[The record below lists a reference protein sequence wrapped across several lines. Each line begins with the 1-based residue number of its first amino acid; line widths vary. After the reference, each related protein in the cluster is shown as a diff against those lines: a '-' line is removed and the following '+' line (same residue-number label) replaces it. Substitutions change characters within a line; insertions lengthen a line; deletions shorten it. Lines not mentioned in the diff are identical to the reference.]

1 MTVSSCFVRRKR
13 VQEIVLHQSRKYWST
28 IVKCCYSGQNRLCV
42 VILQLISTWSSK
54 MLRTLR
60 ERFEKSV
67 GVERLARSMLIW
79 KKKIPNKMHTFQI
92 CREVPIVWPCK
103 NQLPPHVP
111 ICFILGGSH
120 YSLPYYYFLFFL
132 LFHLENESQNYTK
145 RFIRVFFKD
154 INSAKSSSHLS
165 CSPEFHLICYAL
177 FDCYL
182 ILMIYNNNNTQN
194 VSVD

>member
-1 MTVSSCFVRRKR
+1 MIFYKCPCPVSNIQTFSCSAWMMVSSCFVRRKR

-42 VILQLISTWSSK
+42 VIRQLISIWSSK

-79 KKKIPNKMHTFQI
+79 KKKKPNKMHTFQI

-111 ICFILGGSH
+111 ICFILGGNH
-120 YSLPYYYFLFFL
+120 YRIIISLFFFVVSSRKRVSEL
-132 LFHLENESQNYTK
+132 YQTFYSSLFQRH
-145 RFIRVFFKD
+145 
-154 INSAKSSSHLS
+154 
-165 CSPEFHLICYAL
+165 
-177 FDCYL
+177 
-182 ILMIYNNNNTQN
+182 
-194 VSVD
+194 